1 MLIAVHKT
9 QFKKSITPEQQPQK
23 PTTSH
28 TLPSRALGSSEGQAH
43 PTRRHLDQQNQKTKN
58 QNMKITTHTNADGT
72 PYYSTTTAETKTK
85 NQIKKMKITIRHD
98 QSSIDPS
105 ATYTDEQFA
114 QVKKSLE
121 REYTKAILAEYPDA
135 EIEFEESTDTK
146 SIVVKTSGLDDPS
159 EIEDN
164 IQRILETVF
173 ETGLFWL

>member
-1 MLIAVHKT
+1 MYLQIKA
-9 QFKKSITPEQQPQK
+9 
-23 PTTSH
+23 
-28 TLPSRALGSSEGQAH
+28 
-43 PTRRHLDQQNQKTKN
+43 
-58 QNMKITTHTNADGT
+58 
-72 PYYSTTTAETKTK
+72 TTAETKNK
-85 NQIKKMKITIRHD
+85 NQNKKMKITIRHD

-114 QVKKSLE
+114 QVKESLE

-159 EIEDN
+159 NIEDN
-164 IQRILETVF
+164 IQRVTETVF